1 VETPKRLAPTRETI
15 RHLFALSG
23 NRCGYPDC
31 SHPLI
36 DSHANFVAE
45 VCHIE
50 AAEPAGPRFN
60 AAMNNEE
67 RRLPENLLLLCHR
80 HHVETDDEQRFPV
93 AELKKIKERHEAQF
107 EEAVARIAESAIVDI
122 TKQLPM
128 GEPTSLARLGE
139 VLGWGLG
146 AEELRGS
153 LEEMLLPMLARLRL
167 VAPDTRAVLLVVV
180 ERGSELGGDLSCPLH
195 EVEQVTSIDREALRE
210 HVATLER
217 YGLVS
222 VEIASEDMPSV
233 LTQTLEGWP
242 FWRDLRAYCAKTGL
256 TAREFLVELRFDLLD

>member
-1 VETPKRLAPTRETI
+1 
-15 RHLFALSG
+15 
-23 NRCGYPDC
+23 
-31 SHPLI
+31 LI
-36 DSHANFVAE
+36 DGHGNFVAE

-50 AAEPAGPRFN
+50 AAESGGPRFN

-67 RRLPENLLLLCHR
+67 RRLPANLLLLCHR

-93 AELKKIKERHEAQF
+93 AELRRIKERHEAQF
-107 EEAVARIAESAIVDI
+107 EEAVARIAESAVVDI
-122 TKQLPM
+122 TKQLSV

-146 AEELRGS
+146 SDELRGT

-167 VAPDTRAVLLVVV
+167 IAPDTRAVLLVIV
-180 ERGSELGGDLSCPLH
+180 ERGSELDGDLSCPLH
-195 EVEQVTSIDREALRE
+195 EVEQVTSLDRYALRE

-222 VEIASEDMPSV
+222 VDVASDDMPSV
-233 LTQTLEGWP
+233 STQTLEGWP
-242 FWRDLRAYCAKTGL
+242 FWRELRAYCAKTGL
-256 TAREFLVELRFDLLD
+256 AAHEFVVELRFELLD